1 MGKQAR
7 KRERNFSSRNVRRR
21 EENNVYDFPQQE
33 KFGSSESRVVAKTL
47 KAKNGEQQRY
57 IEIIRNQTVTIAI
70 GKPGT
75 GKTFI
80 PSVMAGQELTNPKS
94 VIENVILIRPNE
106 SLGKSLGMLPGD
118 LSEKLEPWL
127 EPIADGIKYAIGD
140 MAYKGYVE
148 REKIKF
154 LAIEHARGRTFNNA
168 YVIIDEAQN
177 ISIEAMICL
186 MTRVGQDCKII
197 VCGDIAQKDI
207 KGDSGLGMLMDLYE
221 KYDYVPYQLIELIEN
236 VRSRESAA
244 FYDMFKDEG
253 LIL

>member
-1 MGKQAR
+1 MGKHAR
-7 KRERNFSSRNVRRR
+7 KQERSYSSRNVRRR

-33 KFGSSESRVVAKTL
+33 KFGHEARVVAKTL
-47 KAKNGEQQRY
+47 KAKNDEQQRY
-57 IEIIRNQTVTIAI
+57 IEINRNQTVTVAV

-94 VIENVILIRPNE
+94 VIEQVILIRPNE
-106 SLGKSLGMLPGD
+106 PLGKSLGMLPGD

-140 MAYKGYVE
+140 QAYKDYVE
-148 REKIKF
+148 RKKIQF

-197 VCGDIAQKDI
+197 VCGDVAQKDI
-207 KGDSGLGMLMDLYE
+207 KGSSGLGMLTDLYS
-221 KYDYVPYQLIELIEN
+221 KYDYVPYQMIELIEN

-244 FYDMFKDEG
+244 FYDMFKEEG
-253 LIL
+253 LIE

>member
-1 MGKQAR
+1 MGKTAR

-21 EENNVYDFPQQE
+21 DENNVYDFPQQD
-33 KFGSSESRVVAKTL
+33 KFGQETRVVAKTL
-47 KAKNGEQQRY
+47 KAKNSEQQRY

-70 GKPGT
+70 GQPGT

-94 VIENVILIRPNE
+94 IIEKVILIRPNE
-106 SLGKSLGMLPGD
+106 PLGKSLGMLPGD

-148 REKIKF
+148 RKKIQF

-177 ISIEAMICL
+177 ISIEAMIAL

-207 KGDSGLGMLMDLYE
+207 KGDSGLGMLIDLYD
-221 KYDYVPYQLIELIEN
+221 KYDYVPFQMIELLEN

-244 FYDMFKDEG
+244 FYAMFKEEG
-253 LIL
+253 LVQ